1 MGLAYGKSIKNSVYH
16 IKVYGPRIL
25 HKKELSSSTSV
36 FRISLYI
43 EVASAVTSC
52 LKKSKKAVDLFG
64 KKPLSDIKVNNKNK
78 LILTEIKSFLKKL
91 HPFN

>member
-1 MGLAYGKSIKNSVYH
+1 MAKVLKIQSITLKSMDLEYYIK
-16 IKVYGPRIL
+16 
-25 HKKELSSSTSV
+25 KKLSSSTSV

-52 LKKSKKAVDLFG
+52 LKKSKQAVDLFG
-64 KKPLSDIKVNNKNK
+64 KKPLSDKVNNKNK
-78 LILTEIKSFLKKL
+78 LILTEIESFLKKL